1 MARSNAFAFKNSGLG
16 SFLYAEVGT
25 ELNGSV
31 LTIQSVLAR
40 LGQDPWAEAA
50 RWVSLPKATIIDR
63 LAACIAQMPLSPQ
76 ALFDSRKTA
85 ARLVKLLPA
94 HTNSSGAETER
105 LVPGLP
111 SMPAWMPM
119 ALILGALACGLAIN
133 LLNTPASG
141 SASGKIATQ
150 DPLASIDPA
159 TQPTV
164 ALPPGQ

>member
-1 MARSNAFAFKNSGLG
+1 MAQSNAFAFKNSGLG

-40 LGQDPWAEAA
+40 LGEDPWAEAA

-76 ALFDSRKTA
+76 ALFESRQTA

-94 HTNSSGAETER
+94 HANTASGETER

-111 SMPAWMPM
+111 ALPAWMPM

-133 LLNTPASG
+133 LLNTPAAG
-141 SASGKIATQ
+141 PAAAKMATQ
-150 DPLASIDPA
+150 NPLASIVAPTRPA
-159 TQPTV
+159 
-164 ALPPGQ
+164 ADLPPGQ